1 MNTTIKLATLVLV
14 IIGLSACGRMGELEP
29 VKAEK
34 VAVAPAPEQV
44 IVEVQVALVEQEID
58 IMPHNSK

>member
-1 MNTTIKLATLVLV
+1 MSKNMGKIVKLATLALV

-34 VAVAPAPEQV
+34 VTLSPAPAEPV
-44 IVEVQVALVEQEID
+44 FD
-58 IMPHNSK
+58 IMPHSSK